1 MGQRVQ
7 GSTSV
12 SANSTSSNVLSGKI
26 LEIVTR
32 PSQVAV
38 YAAASAVGLNG
49 TFVCGSDLV
58 TEESAVSQANRFP
71 IKPDDEFARDVAAPS
86 DRLNLTFRNTTA
98 GALTVYWMVEV
109 NPIPLR

>member
-71 IKPDDEFARDVAAPS
+71 IVPDDVVTGGRGRG
-86 DRLNLTFRNTTA
+86 RLILTFRNTTG
-98 GALTVYWMVEV
+98 GALTVNWAIDVG
-109 NPIPLR
+109 